1 MASAVPGLVPITGE
15 ARRRAAA
22 RTMTEPRWVQRLLI
36 AAAALVM
43 VSVVFL
49 PLVLVFVQ
57 AFTKGAGSYLS
68 SLAKPDTVAAIK
80 LTLLVTIIVVPVN
93 TAFGL
98 AAAWL
103 LAKYRF
109 FGKRLL
115 TTLIDLPFSVSPVIS
130 GLIFVL
136 LFGARGVL
144 GPWVAQ
150 HDIKVIFA
158 LPGIVLATAFVT
170 FPFVAREVLP
180 ALEAAGNDE
189 EEAAMTLGARG
200 FTIFWRVTLPKIK
213 WAVLYGVV
221 LCSARAMGDFGAVS
235 VVSGHIRGATNTM
248 PLQIEILYN
257 EYDFTGSFAV
267 ASLLAV
273 VAVVAL
279 TAKKVLEHLQTKAR
293 HGATES

>member
-1 MASAVPGLVPITGE
+1 MANAVPGLVPITGE

-22 RTMTEPRWVQRLLI
+22 RTMTEPLWVRRLLI
-36 AAAALVM
+36 SAAALIM
-43 VSVVFL
+43 TSLVFL
-49 PLVLVFVQ
+49 PLVLVFAQ
-57 AFTKGAGSYLS
+57 AFTKGANAYLS
-68 SLAKPDTVAAIK
+68 SLSKPDTVAAIK
-80 LTLLVTIIVVPVN
+80 LTLLVTIIVVPIN
-93 TAFGL
+93 TGFGL

-115 TTLIDLPFSVSPVIS
+115 TSLIDLPFSVSPVIS

-144 GPWVAQ
+144 GPWFLA
-150 HDIKVIFA
+150 HDIKIIFA

-279 TAKKVLEHLQTKAR
+279 TAKKILEHLQAKAR
-293 HGATES
+293 HGSAEG